1 MMEAAVY
8 RPLPARPLAG
18 DPDLFKDFAMP
29 LRFAALIVLFLLP
42 AWAAAQDKPA
52 AGRSTPPVHWLDTK
66 TPQGLMDLLHYTG
79 EGLPLVSGHRGGP
92 AAGLPENCLAT
103 FENTLQHTFALL
115 EVDPRYTKD
124 GAIVLH
130 HDPRLERT
138 TTGKGLVTDFTLA
151 ELKALRLKDADGN
164 PTEYQI
170 PTLDE
175 ALEWARGKAVLVLD
189 QKDVPIAARLKKI
202 EEHKAESYAMLIAYS
217 FADAKTCYT
226 ANPNVMMEVM
236 VPSLAK
242 VAEFDKLGV
251 PWKNVIA
258 FVGHVPPEDRELYAA
273 IHARGALCMIGTSR
287 NLDRQFIKHE
297 VAGIRELEPAYR
309 AFLARG
315 ADLIETDIP
324 APLGEMLHARTPAPN
339 GKQASFQMK

>member
-1 MMEAAVY
+1 MVAQQFIDLLPLGY
-8 RPLPARPLAG
+8 LPATYRVS
-18 DPDLFKDFAMP
+18 KDFAMP
-29 LRFAALIVLFLLP
+29 LRLAALIPVLLLP
-42 AWAAAQDKPA
+42 ALALSQDRPIA
-52 AGRSTPPVHWLDTK
+52 SREAPPLHRIDAK
-66 TPQGLMDLLHYTG
+66 SPQGLINLLGYTG
-79 EGLPLVSGHRGGP
+79 EALPLVSGHRGGP
-92 AAGLPENCLAT
+92 AAGFPENCVAT
-103 FENTLQHTFALL
+103 FEHTLQHTFALL

-138 TTGKGLVTDFTLA
+138 TTGKGLVIDFTLA
-151 ELKALRLKDADGN
+151 ELKQLRLKDTSGKA
-164 PTEYQI
+164 TEYQI

-202 EEHKAESYAMLIAYS
+202 EEHKAESYAVLIAYT
-217 FADAKTCYT
+217 FADAKACYA

-251 PWKNVIA
+251 PWKNVFA

-273 IHARGALCMIGTSR
+273 IHARGAMCMIGTSR
-287 NLDRQFIKHE
+287 NLDRQFIKGE
-297 VAGIRELEPAYR
+297 VADIRQLEPAYR

-324 APLGEMLHARTPAPN
+324 APLGELLYAKTPAPS
-339 GKQASFQMK
+339 GKQAYFKVK

>member
-1 MMEAAVY
+1 
-8 RPLPARPLAG
+8 
-18 DPDLFKDFAMP
+18 MP
-29 LRFAALIVLFLLP
+29 LRLAALTILFLLP
-42 AWAAAQDKPA
+42 ALAAAQDKPA
-52 AGRSTPPVHWLDTK
+52 ASRAAPPLHLLDTK

-92 AAGLPENCLAT
+92 AAGFPENCLAT
-103 FENTLQHTFALL
+103 FEHTLQHTFALL

-138 TTGKGLVTDFTLA
+138 TTGKGPVTDFTLA
-151 ELKALRLKDADGN
+151 ELKQLRLKDTSGN
-164 PTEYQI
+164 ATDYQI

-175 ALEWARGKAVLVLD
+175 ALQWARGKAVLVLD

-202 EEHKAESYAMLIAYS
+202 EEHKAESYAVLIAYS
-217 FADAKTCYT
+217 FADAKACYA

-251 PWKNVIA
+251 PWKNVFA
-258 FVGHVPPEDRELYAA
+258 FVGHVPPADRELYAA

-287 NLDRQFIKHE
+287 NLDRKVITHE
-297 VAGIRELEPAYR
+297 VPDIRQLEPGYR
-309 AFLARG
+309 AFLSRG

-324 APLGEMLHARTPAPN
+324 APLGELLYARTPPPG
-339 GKQASFQMK
+339 GKQAYFHAK